1 MGTARMT
8 RRFCLLSPVVQML
21 HIGEIEYANCL
32 PIQEPFRARWGQ
44 KYRFTAG
51 EPRAI
56 NRLLRAGAVDCA
68 PASSI
73 EYARFPDRYWILPGL
88 SIGADGPARSVVLVT
103 PVDVTRLDEREVFLT
118 PASATSVVLLK
129 ILLEQFAG
137 VRPRYVEGIPED
149 VRQPH
154 LLIGD
159 RAMDLVH
166 DPPTGVEV
174 VDLGRWWK
182 EATDLP
188 MVFALWLLR
197 RDTVDH
203 QRRECLRLAARLTQI
218 RREIDDQ
225 RLSAL
230 AADFAC
236 PRISAER
243 LLTYWRALSY
253 ELGDRHQEGLARFFE
268 LAVAVGAIPQA
279 PTLELCQPPVGATR
293 GP

>member
-1 MGTARMT
+1 
-8 RRFCLLSPVVQML
+8 ML
-21 HIGEIEYANCL
+21 RLGEIEYANCL

-44 KYRFTAG
+44 QYRFTTG

-56 NRLLRAGAVDCA
+56 NRLLRVGAVDCA

-73 EYARFPDRYWILPGL
+73 EYARFPERYWVLPGL
-88 SIGADGPARSVVLVT
+88 SIGADGPARSVVLAT
-103 PVDVTRLDEREVFLT
+103 PVDIARLHGREVYLT

-129 ILLEQFAG
+129 ILLEHFAG
-137 VRPRYVEGIPED
+137 VHPRYVEGIPED

-159 RAMDLVH
+159 RAMDLAH
-166 DPPTGVEV
+166 DPPAGVEV

-182 EATDLP
+182 QATDLP

-197 RDTVDH
+197 RETVRHRLEDCALLAERLA
-203 QRRECLRLAARLTQI
+203 QVRRES
-218 RREIDDQ
+218 DDQ
-225 RLSAL
+225 RLAAL
-230 AADFAC
+230 ATDFAC

-243 LLTYWRALSY
+243 LLTYWRTLSY
-253 ELGDRHQEGLARFFE
+253 DLGDRHQEGVARFFE

-279 PTLELCQPPVGATR
+279 PRVELCQPPVGAVR
-293 GP
+293 GA

>member
-1 MGTARMT
+1 
-8 RRFCLLSPVVQML
+8 ML

-32 PIQEPFRARWGQ
+32 PIQEPFRARWGEE
-44 KYRFTAG
+44 YRFTAG

-73 EYARFPDRYWILPGL
+73 EYARFPERYWILPGL

-103 PVDVTRLDEREVFLT
+103 PVDVTRLGDREVFLT

-129 ILLEQFAG
+129 ILLERFAG

-149 VRQPH
+149 VHQPH

-166 DPPTGVEV
+166 DPPSGVDV

-182 EATDLP
+182 ESTDLP

-197 RDTVDH
+197 RESATH
-203 QRRECLRLAARLTQI
+203 HRRECEQLAARLARI
-218 RREIDDQ
+218 RRGIDDQ
-225 RLSAL
+225 RLAEL
-230 AADFAC
+230 ATDFAC

-243 LLTYWRALSY
+243 LLTYWHTLSY
-253 ELGDRHQEGLARFFE
+253 GLGDRHQAGVTRFFE
-268 LAVAVGAIPQA
+268 LAAEIGAIPHV
-279 PTLELCQPPVGATR
+279 PTLELCQPTVGATR

>member
-1 MGTARMT
+1 MGTACMT
-8 RRFCLLSPVVQML
+8 RRFCLLSAVVQML

-44 KYRFTAG
+44 RYRFTAG

-56 NRLLRAGAVDCA
+56 NRLLRAGAIDCA

-73 EYARFPDRYWILPGL
+73 EYARHPGRYWILPGL

-103 PVDVTRLDEREVFLT
+103 PVDVARLDEREVYLT

-129 ILLEQFAG
+129 ILLERFAG

-166 DPPTGVEV
+166 DPPSGVEV
-174 VDLGRWWK
+174 VDLGSWWK
-182 EATDLP
+182 DATGLP

-197 RDTVDH
+197 RETVEH
-203 QRRECLRLAARLTQI
+203 HRRECEHLAARLARV

-225 RLSAL
+225 RLAAL
-230 AADFAC
+230 AAEFAC

-243 LLTYWRALSY
+243 LLTYWRTLSY
-253 ELGDRHQEGLARFFE
+253 ELGDRHQAGVTRFFE
-268 LAVAVGAIPQA
+268 LAAAVRAISQVP
-279 PTLELCQPPVGATR
+279 PLELCQPSVGAAK

>member
-1 MGTARMT
+1 MT
-8 RRFCLLSPVVQML
+8 GRFCLPSLVVPML
-21 HIGEIEYANCL
+21 HLGEIEYANCL
-32 PIQEPFRARWGQ
+32 PIQEPFRARWGHE
-44 KYRFTAG
+44 YRFTAG

-56 NRLLRAGAVDCA
+56 NHLLRAGAIDCA

-73 EYARFPDRYWILPGL
+73 EYARYPERYWILPGL
-88 SIGADGPARSVVLVT
+88 AIGADGPARSVVLVT
-103 PVDVTRLDEREVFLT
+103 PVDVARLDEREVYLT

-129 ILLEQFAG
+129 ILLEHFAG

-149 VRQPH
+149 VRRPH

-166 DPPTGVEV
+166 DPPSGVEV

-182 EATDLP
+182 EVTDLP

-197 RDTVDH
+197 RHTVAH
-203 QRRECLRLAARLTQI
+203 QRQECARLAARLIQI

-225 RLSAL
+225 RLAGL

-253 ELGDRHQEGLARFFE
+253 ELGDRHQAGVTRFFE
-268 LAVAVGAIPQA
+268 LAVAVGAITQA
-279 PTLELCQPPVGATR
+279 PPLELCQPPVGAAR
-293 GP
+293 GA